1 MSTSCVY
8 SFFHNSKIRYGKK
21 YFILEGVHEML
32 PQWHKLY
39 DEYYLFDYNLC
50 GIVKVYMNKNEN
62 KIEVLSRIDGG
73 YCDDNV
79 DYYVSNYATLESE
92 TSDGET
98 HLLPDILKLYLQNYR
113 HGKDTEK
120 GTLLTE
126 DDIKHLNDEDNIN
139 NNDDIYGDDYE
150 DYGSCP
156 MCYSSESCEC
166 ASKCNDSNDSN
177 DSNDA
182 DDYDGCDDF
191 TENYCETYNNK

>member
-1 MSTSCVY
+1 MATSCVY

-21 YFILEGVHEML
+21 YFILEGIHELL
-32 PQWHKLY
+32 PQWHKLH

-50 GIVKVYMNKNEN
+50 GIVKVYLSKTQNES
-62 KIEVLSRIDGG
+62 KIKVLSRIDGG

-98 HLLPDILKLYLQNYR
+98 HPLPDILKLYLERYR
-113 HGKDTEK
+113 HGKDTEQ

-126 DDIKHLNDEDNIN
+126 DAINHLNDEDNDTLN
-139 NNDDIYGDDYE
+139 NEVDE

-156 MCYSSESCEC
+156 MCSSSYSCTC
-166 ASKCNDSNDSN
+166 ASICHNGNDD
-177 DSNDA
+177 D

-191 TENYCETYNNK
+191 TENYCELYYNK

>member
-1 MSTSCVY
+1 MATSCVY
-8 SFFHNSKIRYGKK
+8 SFFHNSKIRYGKQ
-21 YFILEGVHEML
+21 YFILEGAHDLL

-39 DEYYLFDYNLC
+39 DEDYLFDYNLC
-50 GIVKVYMNKNEN
+50 GIVKVYMNKKKNEN

-73 YCDDNV
+73 YFDDNV

-98 HLLPDILKLYLQNYR
+98 HPLPDILKLYLQRYR
-113 HGKDTEK
+113 HGKDTEQ

-126 DDIKHLNDEDNIN
+126 DDIKHLNDEDNSN

-156 MCYSSESCEC
+156 MCSSSYSCEC
-166 ASKCNDSNDSN
+166 ASKCNDSNDA
-177 DSNDA
+177 DD

-191 TENYCETYNNK
+191 TENFCETYYNK